1 MDINKFRLFQ
11 SGLTDEERE
20 KRSIKESAE
29 NKFKEERNLVYA
41 TANTPGFKI
50 IIELMVAEL
59 GYYHAKLINCK
70 EKELKN
76 IQTEIKVRKDFLDKW
91 SPYLD
96 KLD

>member
-1 MDINKFRLFQ
+1 MDLKKFRLFQ

-20 KRSIKESAE
+20 KRTIKESAE
-29 NKFKEERNLVYA
+29 NKFNEERNLVYA

-50 IIELMVAEL
+50 IIGLMVAEL
-59 GYYHAKLINCK
+59 EYYDIKLRNCN
-70 EKELKN
+70 EKDLKN